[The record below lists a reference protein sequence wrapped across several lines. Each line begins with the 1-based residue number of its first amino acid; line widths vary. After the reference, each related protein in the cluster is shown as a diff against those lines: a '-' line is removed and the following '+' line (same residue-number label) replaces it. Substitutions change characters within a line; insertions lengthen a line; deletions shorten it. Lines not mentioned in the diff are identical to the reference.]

1 MGIADAKGLQKP
13 ALMKGKKAMEE
24 KARFSRASRTSLQVR
39 DSS

>member
-13 ALMKGKKAMEE
+13 ASMKGKKTMAK

-39 DSS
+39 DGS